1 MGFTKEQ
8 LIDCLRK
15 VKHPDTGRDI
25 ISLQMVQDI
34 RIEGKNIWFS
44 LVFERSNDPLISSL
58 KKACIKAVKAYLGP
72 QANIRNNIT
81 IKARQMFDEQPVL
94 PGVSNII
101 AIASGKGGVGKSTVA
116 CNLAVA
122 TTLKGFKVG
131 LIDADIYGPSIP
143 KMMATEGMN
152 PGVVKKDGQ
161 DILIPVENY
170 NVSLLSIGYFIN
182 PADPVVWRG
191 PMATNA
197 LKQFIT
203 QTRWGELDYL
213 YIDLPPGTSDI
224 HLTLVQEIPVTG
236 AIIVTTPQQ
245 VATADALKGVNMF
258 RSDKIKVPVLGLI
271 ENMAWFTPAELPDN
285 KYYIFGKGGGLDLAE
300 SLKLPLL
307 GQIPLIQGV
316 VEDCD
321 TGKPSVLREDS
332 PARQLFLDTTDR
344 LLEEV
349 EKRNI
354 SAPPTQSVTVSR

>member
-1 MGFTKEQ
+1 M
-8 LIDCLRK
+8 
-15 VKHPDTGRDI
+15 PD
-25 ISLQMVQDI
+25 
-34 RIEGKNIWFS
+34 K
-44 LVFERSNDPLISSL
+44 
-58 KKACIKAVKAYLGP
+58 
-72 QANIRNNIT
+72 
-81 IKARQMFDEQPVL
+81 QPVL
-94 PGVSNII
+94 PGVRNIV

-122 TTLKGFKVG
+122 TALKGYKVG
-131 LIDADIYGPSIP
+131 LIDADIFGPSIP
-143 KMMATEGMN
+143 KMLATEGMS

-170 NVSLLSIGYFIN
+170 NVRLLSIGYFVN

-213 YIDLPPGTSDI
+213 YVDLPPGTSDI

-236 AIIVTTPQQ
+236 AVIVTTPQH

-258 RSDKIKVPVLGLI
+258 RSDKIRVPVLGLI

-285 KYYIFGKGGGLDLAE
+285 KYFIFGKGGGQELADA
-300 SLKLPLL
+300 LKLPLL

-316 VEDCD
+316 VEDSD

-332 PARQLFLDTTDR
+332 PARQIFLDITDR

-349 EKRNI
+349 EKRNS
-354 SAPPTQSVTVSR
+354 SAPPTQAVTVSR